1 MEIIG
6 FVIMFVAFSLA
17 MAGGIGGGGVTV
29 PINLIFFNFPF
40 TNAVAL
46 SKICIFSGSLVKFIM
61 DAPRKS
67 PLKGEEQKPIID

>member
-1 MEIIG
+1 
-6 FVIMFVAFSLA
+6 MFIAFSLA

-46 SKICIFSGSLVKFIM
+46 SKICIFSGSIVKFGM
-61 DAPRKS
+61 EVVRKS
-67 PLKGEEQKPIID
+67 PLKGEEEKPLIDY